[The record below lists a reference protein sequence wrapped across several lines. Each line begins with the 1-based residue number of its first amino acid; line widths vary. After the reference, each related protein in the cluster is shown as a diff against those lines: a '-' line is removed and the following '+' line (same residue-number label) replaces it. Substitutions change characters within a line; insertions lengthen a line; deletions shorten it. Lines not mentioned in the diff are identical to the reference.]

1 MATTEIPP
9 NPPTDEQDELRSDR
23 RVAPRSRKIP
33 VPLNEEEFHFLIGE
47 LQDENSRSRLREAL
61 WISIIFHLV
70 LIFIIRESPKFAP
83 NWFKASPRLMTT
95 EEMIKQRQLT
105 FTELPPDLQKVKPPD
120 TSKISDKNR
129 VATSRRPEISRKAL
143 DAVAN
148 NRRIGAA
155 DMGKTPQPSPPQQQ
169 PQQQQAQGNPQ
180 QQQADRQNQEQ
191 IAKLN
196 TPSPKPNFN
205 LGAASPGSVIEQAA
219 RASAANRGGGIG
231 GDFGGGPGTR
241 SPNVGNLDILSDTMG
256 VDFAPYLQRVL
267 QAVRTNWYAIIP
279 EEAQSPL
286 RKQGKVAIEFIITK
300 NGTVAGM
307 RLVGPSGDVALDRAA
322 WGGITGSNPF
332 PPLPGEFRGDNL
344 ALRFRFYYNPG
355 KNDLQ

>member
-1 MATTEIPP
+1 
-9 NPPTDEQDELRSDR
+9 
-23 RVAPRSRKIP
+23 
-33 VPLNEEEFHFLIGE
+33 
-47 LQDENSRSRLREAL
+47 
-61 WISIIFHLV
+61 
-70 LIFIIRESPKFAP
+70 
-83 NWFKASPRLMTT
+83 
-95 EEMIKQRQLT
+95 
-105 FTELPPDLQKVKPPD
+105 
-120 TSKISDKNR
+120 
-129 VATSRRPEISRKAL
+129 
-143 DAVAN
+143 
-148 NRRIGAA
+148 
-155 DMGKTPQPSPPQQQ
+155 MGKTPQPSPPAQQ
-169 PQQQQAQGNPQ
+169 PQQQQAQGNQ
-180 QQQADRQNQEQ
+180 QQGSQADRQNQEQ

-205 LGAASPGSVIEQAA
+205 IGGSSPGSIIEQAA

-241 SPNVGNLDILSDTMG
+241 SPHVGNLDILSDTMG
-256 VDFAPYLQRVL
+256 VDFGPYLQRVI

-286 RKQGKVAIEFIITK
+286 RKQGKVAIEFVITK

-332 PPLPGEFRGDNL
+332 PPLPSEFRGDNL
-344 ALRFRFYYNPG
+344 ALRFRFYYNPS